1 MTWQG
6 FTGSV
11 DEWDALV
18 ESLGATTPFQLSAWA
33 TFRESFGWQPT
44 RLITPD
50 GKSAAQLL
58 VKGVGPVQ
66 VAWGA
71 GAPLGVVAPSL
82 LRDLVNETKHL
93 LNARVSYL
101 RLADH
106 APHESSR
113 VAAFRAAGWSTTRRP
128 VGSLRTLV
136 RSLDVDTAPLSAS
149 YSSNWSRNLRRG
161 HQRGVIA
168 EEWHS
173 PDTQLIAQIHRDVD
187 DLKQKFH
194 AEWRSEP
201 AALEQLLECFR
212 ERIVIVKA
220 NDQAGTVLAVR
231 AAVIIGRHGYDFL
244 AATSKEG
251 RKTYASNVALDAL
264 LGLLVRRGVID
275 YDFGGVD
282 PINNKGVFDF
292 KHGAG
297 GTEASYVGEYD
308 ATSPKFA
315 SWALAKLVSSR
326 TH

>member
-1 MTWQG
+1 MTWQR
-6 FTGSV
+6 FTGSAL
-11 DEWDALV
+11 EWDALV
-18 ESLGATTPFQLSAWA
+18 ERLGATTPFQLSAWA
-33 TFRESFGWQPT
+33 TFRKSFGWKPI
-44 RLITPD
+44 RLITKD
-50 GKSAAQLL
+50 SKSAAQLL
-58 VKGVGPVQ
+58 VKAVGPVQ

-71 GAPLGVVAPSL
+71 GAPLGVVTPSL
-82 LRDLVNETKHL
+82 LRHLVDEAKHL
-93 LNARVSYL
+93 LNARVLYL

-106 APHESSR
+106 VPRESKR
-113 VAAFRAAGWSTTRRP
+113 VAAFHAAEWSTTTRP
-128 VGSLRTLV
+128 MGSLRTLV
-136 RSLDVDTAPLSAS
+136 RSLDVGIAPLSAS

-168 EEWHS
+168 EQWQVPS
-173 PDTQLIAQIHRDVD
+173 AQLVANMHRDVE

-220 NDQAGTVLAVR
+220 HDQTGTVLAVR

-264 LGLLVRRGVID
+264 LGSLVARGVIN

-326 TH
+326 TL

>member
-1 MTWQG
+1 MTWHR
-6 FTGSV
+6 FTGSA

-18 ESLGATTPFQLSAWA
+18 ERLGATTPFQLSAWA
-33 TFRESFGWQPT
+33 AFRESFGWKPT
-44 RLITPD
+44 CLITQD
-50 GKSAAQLL
+50 GTSAAQLL

-71 GAPLGVVAPSL
+71 GAPLGVVTPSL
-82 LRDLVNETKHL
+82 LRDLVDETKHL
-93 LNARVSYL
+93 LNARVLYL

-106 APHESSR
+106 APHEPTR
-113 VAAFRAAGWSTTRRP
+113 VASFHTAGWSMTTRP
-128 VGSLRTLV
+128 VGSLKTLV

-168 EEWHS
+168 EEWPS
-173 PDTQLIAQIHRDVD
+173 PDTQLIADIHRDVE
-187 DLKQKFH
+187 DLKQPFH

-220 NDQAGTVLAVR
+220 HDHTGAVLAVR
-231 AAVIIGRHGYDFL
+231 AAVIIGRHAYDFL
-244 AATSKEG
+244 AATSREG

-264 LGLLVRRGVID
+264 LGLLVARGVID
-275 YDFGGVD
+275 YDLGGVD

-297 GTEASYVGEYD
+297 GAESAYVGEYETAAPRMTRWVI
-308 ATSPKFA
+308 ATLIA
-315 SWALAKLVSSR
+315 SR
-326 TH
+326 TS